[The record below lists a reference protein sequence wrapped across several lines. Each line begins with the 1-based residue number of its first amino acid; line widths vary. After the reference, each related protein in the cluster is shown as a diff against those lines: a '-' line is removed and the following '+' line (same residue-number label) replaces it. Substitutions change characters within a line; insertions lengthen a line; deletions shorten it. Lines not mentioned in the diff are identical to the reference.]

1 MVVSSAGRGDLLSLL
16 TGEIIAETTEWCDME
31 PVSPR
36 PTPLAVVD
44 ACVLDTD
51 GVITRTADAH
61 RDAWKQLFDTYLDER
76 FAGSPAH
83 DPEHRPF
90 DEEDYLAYVD
100 GRPRYDG
107 VDAFLR
113 SRGIVLELGQP
124 DDPPQRDTVCGL
136 GNRKNVFFRAH
147 LDHHGVAA
155 YDSTVAL
162 VRRMRDLGIGV
173 AAVSASE
180 NQAAV
185 LVAAGLSDLFDV
197 RVDGIMARDL
207 GLAGKPDPALFLE
220 AARRLG
226 VPPARAAVVED
237 ARSGVEAGRRG
248 GFGAVIGVDRSGHP
262 AELQEAGADVVVAD
276 LCQVH
281 VDDERCLLIE
291 PDGPGDER
299 PLVAAGPGHP

>member
-1 MVVSSAGRGDLLSLL
+1 MVVSSAASVDLLSVLAR
-16 TGEIIAETTEWCDME
+16 EIVAETTEWWAME
-31 PVSPR
+31 PVPPR
-36 PTPLAVVD
+36 PMPLAVVD

-51 GVITRTADAH
+51 GVITRTADVH

-83 DPEHRPF
+83 DPERRPF
-90 DEEDYLAYVD
+90 DAEDYLAHVD

-113 SRGIVLELGQP
+113 SRGIALEWGRP

-147 LDHHGVAA
+147 LDRHGVAV

-173 AAVSASE
+173 AAVSASQ

-185 LVAAGLSDLFDV
+185 LDAAGLTELFDV

-220 AARRLG
+220 AARRLQ
-226 VPPARAAVVED
+226 VPPPRAAVVED
-237 ARSGVEAGRRG
+237 ARSGVQAGRRG

-262 AELQEAGADVVVAD
+262 AELQAAGADVVVAD

-281 VDDERCLLIE
+281 VDDGRCLLIE
-291 PDGPGDER
+291 RDGPGDER
-299 PLVAAGPGHP
+299 PLVAAGPGRP